1 MSRRTAG
8 PGSSPGLSTKQ
19 KTALWKK
26 LRSLDRI
33 CAVHSPL
40 RLGHIPFSMYAT
52 REKLFAK
59 HDERRKQIR
68 AVLKNSAI

>member
-1 MSRRTAG
+1 
-8 PGSSPGLSTKQ
+8 
-19 KTALWKK
+19 
-26 LRSLDRI
+26 
-33 CAVHSPL
+33 
-40 RLGHIPFSMYAT
+40 MYAT